1 MPWTYLHSLGSYRES
16 TVTLRDH
23 QQHATTHSA
32 NGAMH
37 IVMMPRWQ
45 RHISRPSHG
54 YTGHRR
60 TEVILLV
67 TFSASQLSHLPQT
80 ATDTRVRKA
89 HAASAQHR
97 HAVNRGGVVDAGRT
111 RQPRTSR
118 SETMLAHVAACHG
131 QTHHSRLG
139 GGGDALLERR
149 WCAAASIKSRSR
161 RPMRG
166 RQCAGDVAGGAQSAA
181 LVATIAWWS
190 CRAAGET
197 SIAGR
202 QSVQIAHWEMP
213 PFLSLHPGH
222 L

>member
-1 MPWTYLHSLGSYRES
+1 
-16 TVTLRDH
+16 
-23 QQHATTHSA
+23 
-32 NGAMH
+32 MH

-67 TFSASQLSHLPQT
+67 TFLASQLSHLPQT

-97 HAVNRGGVVDAGRT
+97 HAVNRGGVVDTGRA
-111 RQPRTSR
+111 RQPRTSC

-149 WCAAASIKSRSR
+149 WCAAAGMKSRSR

-166 RQCAGDVAGGAQSAA
+166 RQCAGDMAGGAQSAA
-181 LVATIAWWS
+181 LVARSAWW
-190 CRAAGET
+190 RRRLAREAARVAADQPLVVHAGTLGAAG
-197 SIAGR
+197 GPLR
-202 QSVQIAHWEMP
+202 
-213 PFLSLHPGH
+213 LSGGGGFVPLKICQ
-222 L
+222 